1 MIEPHFYISI
11 MISTLILIVTLFNTG
26 KIIALQKYNSK
37 QDSAIAEIQKEVEH
51 VERDLETM
59 SLVQERMYSDF
70 KATLQEALKPVISS
84 HEKQAERLD
93 RVLEMLAKGRE

>member
-1 MIEPHFYISI
+1 MIEPYFNISI
-11 MISTLILIVTLFNTG
+11 LISLLILIVTLFNTG

-37 QDSAIAEIQKEVEH
+37 QDSAISAIQKDVEH
-51 VERDLETM
+51 VEHDIEVM
-59 SLVQERMYSDF
+59 SLGQSRMYNDF
-70 KATLQEALKPVISS
+70 KATLQDALKPVISS